1 MCIQPTNAMD
11 PTQLNRITLFGF
23 LWVDRFRWI
32 LIFFFKLEL
41 GWVWIDKILNSS
53 NLTQLT
59 IIIVFFFF
67 LIYFSILK
75 VNFDEIM
82 MA

>member
-32 LIFFFKLEL
+32 LIFFFQARVRLGLDRQNFKLKQP
-41 GWVWIDKILNSS
+41 DPTHDNNS
-53 NLTQLT
+53 
-59 IIIVFFFF
+59 FFFF
-67 LIYFSILK
+67 DLF
-75 VNFDEIM
+75 
-82 MA
+82 